1 MVRSIKPF
9 QARWELVRTA
19 PESGK
24 RGKTGRGQ
32 ERTGRKGP
40 RGWDHQCSR
49 SPATMRARYFLAV
62 FLVILVLGFEVQG
75 AEEAEDTSLSLLT
88 QVQESLYSYWDSAK
102 AAARELYERTY
113 LTSVDEK
120 LRNMYSQSTAAVS
133 TYAGIMTDQLLT
145 MLKGEN

>member
-1 MVRSIKPF
+1 
-9 QARWELVRTA
+9 
-19 PESGK
+19 
-24 RGKTGRGQ
+24 
-32 ERTGRKGP
+32 
-40 RGWDHQCSR
+40 
-49 SPATMRARYFLAV
+49 MRARYFLAV